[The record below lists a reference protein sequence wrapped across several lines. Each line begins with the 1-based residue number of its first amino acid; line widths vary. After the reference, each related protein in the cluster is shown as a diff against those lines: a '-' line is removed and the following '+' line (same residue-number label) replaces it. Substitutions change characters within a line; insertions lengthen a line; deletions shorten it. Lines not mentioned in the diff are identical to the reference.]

1 MRLLIVGTLK
11 GQLTTATK
19 IAMDRGAAVTH
30 AESIEQALAVLRS
43 GKGADLLMVEV
54 AVDIR
59 DLVEQLELEH
69 IHVPIVA
76 CGIENNAR
84 AAVAAIHAGA
94 KEYIPLPPDPE
105 LIAAVLA
112 AVADDTR
119 ELVWRDEAMAQV
131 VKLAQQIATS
141 DASVLITGESGT
153 GKEVLARYVHTRSN
167 RAKKPFI
174 CVNCAAIPEN
184 LLESELFGHEKG
196 SFTGAVAR
204 RIGKFEEAT
213 GGTLLLDEISEMDVR
228 LQAKLLRAIQE
239 RVIDRVGG
247 TRPVP
252 VDIRI
257 IATSNRNLAEAA
269 REGTFRE
276 DLLFRLNVVNLKI
289 PPLRER
295 PADVIELAQF
305 FAKKYADANGVPVRP
320 LSAEARKALA
330 LHRWPGNV
338 RELENTIHRAV
349 LLTTGTGDRRRRHPH
364 AGRRAARSVARHR
377 RGGAR
382 GAGRRADD
390 ALAGRPH
397 RRRRRARPDP
407 GDAQALP
414 RQPHPRRQHPRHL
427 DPHAAQQ
434 AQRILRRRRA
444 GAAARRRWRRNP
456 GRGVTAAQRQSRALA
471 HSGTAVFAAWISSFR
486 ISAVRE

>member
-30 AESIEQALAVLRS
+30 AESIDQALAVLRS
-43 GKGADLLMVEV
+43 GKGADLVMVDV
-54 AVDIR
+54 AMDIR
-59 DLVEQLELEH
+59 DLVARLELEH
-69 IHVPIVA
+69 IHVAIVA

-84 AAVAAIHAGA
+84 AAVDAIHAGA

-112 AVADDTR
+112 AVTNDSRDLIYRDDAT
-119 ELVWRDEAMAQV
+119 AQV
-131 VKLAQQIATS
+131 VKLATQIAVS

-167 RAKKPFI
+167 RSKKPFI

-196 SFTGAVAR
+196 AFTGAVAR

-213 GGTLLLDEISEMDVR
+213 GGTLLLDEVSEMDVR

-247 TRPVP
+247 TWPVP

-257 IATSNRNLAEAA
+257 IATSNRNLTEAA

-276 DLLFRLNVVNLKI
+276 DLLFRLNVVNLKL

-295 PADVIELAQF
+295 PADVQELAQF
-305 FAKKYADANGVPVRP
+305 FARKYADANGVAVRP
-320 LSAEARKALA
+320 FSAEARKALS

-349 LLTTGTGDRRRRHPH
+349 LLSTGTEIGIDGILTPDGARLDQ
-364 AGRRAARSVARHR
+364 ARSGPAAHAAIAAEQVTRSLVGRTVADVERDLILETLKHCLGNR
-377 RGGAR
+377 THAANILGISIRTLRNKLNEYTADGVPVPPPGGGEIR
-382 GAGRRADD
+382 GAA
-390 ALAGRPH
+390 
-397 RRRRRARPDP
+397 
-407 GDAQALP
+407 
-414 RQPHPRRQHPRHL
+414 
-427 DPHAAQQ
+427 
-434 AQRILRRRRA
+434 
-444 GAAARRRWRRNP
+444 
-456 GRGVTAAQRQSRALA
+456 
-471 HSGTAVFAAWISSFR
+471 
-486 ISAVRE
+486 